1 MKLTIMIGTDRSIK
15 IDLHIFLH
23 LPGPYGE
30 FGMKALAKALDANDI
45 KMMRTELIYNEYIRE
60 DPRQKL
66 DFLLSQYT
74 EEGLSQYR
82 HPIPTAWMD
91 GSNLACEK
99 TCTPLCQC
107 RNISVISYSQFP
119 KQGVWTVS

>member
-1 MKLTIMIGTDRSIK
+1 MM
-15 IDLHIFLH
+15 
-23 LPGPYGE
+23 
-30 FGMKALAKALDANDI
+30 ALAKALDANDI

-82 HPIPTAWMD
+82 HSSD
-91 GSNLACEK
+91 
-99 TCTPLCQC
+99 
-107 RNISVISYSQFP
+107 SYSLDGWVEP
-119 KQGVWTVS
+119 SL

>member
-1 MKLTIMIGTDRSIK
+1 MKLTIIIGTDRSIK

-45 KMMRTELIYNEYIRE
+45 KMMRTELIYDEYIRE

-82 HPIPTAWMD
+82 HPIPTTWMV

-107 RNISVISYSQFP
+107 RNISVISYTQFA
-119 KQGVWTVS
+119 KQGVWNVS

>member
-1 MKLTIMIGTDRSIK
+1 
-15 IDLHIFLH
+15 
-23 LPGPYGE
+23 
-30 FGMKALAKALDANDI
+30 MKALAKALDANDI

-82 HPIPTAWMD
+82 HPIPTTWMVR
-91 GSNLACEK
+91 SNLACEK
-99 TCTPLCQC
+99 TCTLLCQC
-107 RNISVISYSQFP
+107 WNISVISYSQFS
-119 KQGVWTVS
+119 KQGVCTVL